1 MDSEND
7 AIKKISDNIIPV
19 YKNELCSDYR
29 YLLIYGGA
37 GSGKS
42 YFAAQKIMYRM
53 LTDNNHKILLV
64 RKVAKTIRNSQF
76 ALLKSLISD
85 NELNKDFK
93 IKETDLVISY
103 PNNNNM
109 ILSVGLDDREKL
121 KSIHGITSIWIE
133 EATEIDKRDFL
144 QIDLRLRNETNNY
157 KQIIMTFNPVK
168 TTHWLYNKQ
177 LPDSKVLVTSYK
189 DNPHLDESYLKMLE
203 NMKYEDQE
211 YFDIYALGNWACPEA
226 IIYKP
231 FEIIKSF
238 PSEFDEIIYGLDFGY
253 INPTALVKVGIKDSR
268 YYLEEKIYETKLTNN
283 VLISKLKNIVV
294 PRKEIIY
301 CDQADPGKMKEIENN
316 GFIVRPAKKNVLNGI
331 DFIRS
336 VNIFSKPDNLN
347 INREILEYKFKTDRN
362 GYILEEPEKFNDHCM
377 DAIRYAIYT
386 HAQGRRIIR
395 ARRI

>member
-1 MDSEND
+1 MDIIENN
-7 AIKKISDNIIPV
+7 ASKISDDVIPV
-19 YKNELCSDYR
+19 YKEDLHSSFR

-42 YFAAQKIMYRM
+42 YFAAQKILHRM
-53 LTDNNHKILLV
+53 LTESNHKILLV

-76 ALLKSLISD
+76 ALLKSLISKY
-85 NELNKDFK
+85 NLEKNFK
-93 IKETDLVISY
+93 IKETDLVVNCTENGNSI
-103 PNNNNM
+103 
-109 ILSVGLDDREKL
+109 ISVGVDDREKL

-177 LPDSKVLVTSYK
+177 LPDSRILVTSYK

-203 NMKYEDQE
+203 NMKFEDHE

-226 IIYKP
+226 VVYKP
-231 FEIIKSF
+231 FEIIKTY

-253 INPTALVKVGIKDSR
+253 INPTALVKVGIKDNQ
-268 YYLEEKIYETKLTNN
+268 YYLDEKIYETKLTNN
-283 VLISKLKNIVV
+283 ILISKLKEIVI

-301 CDQADPGKMKEIENN
+301 CDHSDPGKMKEIENN
-316 GFIVRPAKKNVLNGI
+316 GFIVRPAKKNVSNGI
-331 DFIRS
+331 DFVRS
-336 VNIFSKPDNLN
+336 VKIFSKHDNCN
-347 INREILEYKFKTDRN
+347 INREVLEYKFKTDRN
-362 GYILEEPEKFNDHCM
+362 GFILEEPEKFNDHCM
-377 DAIRYAIYT
+377 DAIRYAVFT

-395 ARRI
+395 ARLL